1 MDDIR
6 AEPLNML
13 RVSELDNVLRLLLLL
28 LLSSDMSHLRVL
40 HRVVPLAV
48 IPDEVVFLSSHAVM
62 RQSVCPRAFR
72 RLPHASYAFRRVT
85 TQAPLVVL
93 SVRVLPTKIA
103 VLLVV
108 AGAPACI

>member
-1 MDDIR
+1 MDDIG

-13 RVSELDNVLRLLLLL
+13 RIFQLDYILRLLLLL
-28 LLSSDMSHLRVL
+28 LLSRDMSHLRVL
-40 HRVVPLAV
+40 HRIVPLAV
-48 IPDEVVFLSSHAVM
+48 MPDEVVFLSRHARV
-62 RQSVCPRAFR
+62 RQSVSSRAFR
-72 RLPHASYAFRRVT
+72 RLPHASDAFRRVT